1 MFATLHAGIGVKQT
15 HSYARSL
22 EKERTVLMHSWEA
35 LPQAYSE
42 YMKRQCAQ
50 NERTITYMPFR
61 V

>member
-22 EKERTVLMHSWEA
+22 KRMDSNTETLPLPAFAFMLMFVF
-35 LPQAYSE
+35 
-42 YMKRQCAQ
+42 M
-50 NERTITYMPFR
+50 